1 MKKIAVVSDIH
12 GNISALEKVVEDIE
26 GRQVDC
32 VFNLGDHL
40 SGPLYPKET
49 LHLLMKLDWIH
60 ILGNHYRQ
68 LISGDPDLMGP
79 SDKYTF
85 DLLDEADFTWLR
97 TLPARTTVI
106 DQFLLIHGTPDSD
119 TTYLLET
126 VENGKARLAAP
137 HEISKRLGDQ
147 VTPIILCGHTHVP
160 RVVESHKNI
169 LIINPGSVG
178 LQAYDDLNPEY
189 HVIENGSPHSR
200 YAILEFKNNK
210 WQTQIITVTYDFIQ
224 TASQARKNGRPD
236 WEYALLTGYMP
247 PLNNSSQ

>member
-12 GNISALEKVVEDIE
+12 GNISALEKVIEDIE
-26 GRQVDC
+26 GRQVEC

-60 ILGNHYRQ
+60 ILGNHDRQ
-68 LISGDPDLMGP
+68 LISENPDLMGP

-85 DLLDEADFTWLR
+85 DLLDEADFSWLR
-97 TLPARTTVI
+97 KLPSRTTII

-126 VENGKARLAAP
+126 VENGKERLASP
-137 HEISKRLGDQ
+137 NEISIRIGHQD
-147 VTPIILCGHTHVP
+147 TPIILCGHTHVP
-160 RVVESHKNI
+160 RVVESLKNI

-178 LQAYDDLNPEY
+178 LQAYNDVTPEY
-189 HVIENGSPHSR
+189 HVIENGSPHAR
-200 YAILEFKNNK
+200 YAILEFVNNK
-210 WQTQIITVTYDFIQ
+210 WQAEIIAVTYDFKQAAI
-224 TASQARKNGRPD
+224 QARKNGRPD

-247 PLNNSSQ
+247 PLNTHKF